1 RTADEQAQ
9 SWGIG
14 GGKSRALNAV
24 TSAVTGILGGQTN
37 LQAATNA
44 LAPYAAEL
52 IGKQFGHGDNQNQ
65 AAQLVAHALLGAIS
79 ASVNG
84 GNAAAGAV
92 GASAAELAAQYL
104 IKQLPKDQYPEAID
118 PRTGE
123 IDPNRLPESVKAS
136 IRDLSSA
143 VATVSGGLTGGS
155 LVNAQIAGVVGQ
167 NAAENNNLDILREE
181 ESKRELELATKY
193 NWTSKQL
200 TDYITNKSRGSIKG
214 FADGAVEAIEGTANA
229 VRHPV
234 DTAKG
239 IYGVIS
245 DPNAVFNS
253 IEVSVKEWEELYA
266 YALQT
271 NPGLAGKME
280 GYLSGKVGGSLT
292 GGYLVTGTAAK
303 VVSTLAKSKYA
314 TKIKEIAK
322 GAGKSITKPVTKA
335 ETGIEWGKGIQKQ
348 GMPWEDF
355 VGKELSAG
363 SRLPPNFKT
372 FDYYDPVTKKAVSV
386 KTLDTTTPAK
396 IANPKQI
403 FNTLKNN
410 IDAAANFT
418 RHDLRGSTV
427 LSTDISS
434 REIRLAVPATTNK
447 VQWQQIHRAI
457 DYGKSRGVKVIVTE
471 VK

>member
-1 RTADEQAQ
+1 ATGVTVGGSMADVAQ
-9 SWGIG
+9 G
-14 GGKSRALNAV
+14 
-24 TSAVTGILGGQTN
+24 
-37 LQAATNA
+37 
-44 LAPYAAEL
+44 
-52 IGKQFGHGDNQNQ
+52 NQ
-65 AAQLVAHALLGAIS
+65 AGHT
-79 ASVNG
+79 
-84 GNAAAGAV
+84 AV
-92 GASAAELAAQYL
+92 
-104 IKQLPKDQYPEAID
+104 D
-118 PRTGE
+118 
-123 IDPNRLPESVKAS
+123 
-136 IRDLSSA
+136 
-143 VATVSGGLTGGS
+143 
-155 LVNAQIAGVVGQ
+155 
-167 NAAENNNLDILREE
+167 NNNLDILREE

-214 FADGAVEAIEGTANA
+214 FADGAVESIEGIVNA
-229 VRHPV
+229 VGHPE
-234 DTAKG
+234 DTIKG
-239 IYGVIS
+239 IHGVIS
-245 DPNAVFNS
+245 NPSAVYNA
-253 IEVSVKEWEELYA
+253 IELSVKEWEELYA

-271 NPGLAGKME
+271 NPGLAGQME

-292 GGYLVTGTAAK
+292 GGYLVTGGAAK

-372 FDYYDPVTKKAVSV
+372 FDYFDRATGKAVSV

-434 REIRLAVPATTNK
+434 REIRLAVPTTTNK